1 MRQMKTIILALAV
14 QLMLVPVG
22 HTHDDIAQRK
32 CLQTKDKIR
41 KIESRMRQ
49 GYSARQG
56 IRMDEQLRRLKKQR
70 SKHCR

>member
-1 MRQMKTIILALAV
+1 MLLALAV
-14 QLMLVPVG
+14 QLMLVPAG
-22 HTHDDIAQRK
+22 HTHDDNAQRK

-56 IRMDEQLRRLKKQR
+56 IRMDEKLRRLKKQR